1 MQIPRRVRSPE
12 WQQSR
17 ESRNEPQRHTM
28 PGPPHIPRY
37 NQRIR
42 HMLARASS
50 GLRIGFPHSHFLV
63 LLRMAALLFGALLLP
78 SSLYASNL
86 GVAARQLADRI
97 AAVSGPGAL
106 SLDVTNRSSLDDKS
120 VREVR
125 SALQAQLRVQ
135 GVRTVAADQSMGSV
149 NVVLSESLREYVWT
163 AEVAI
168 GSDQPRVALVSL
180 ARDHSTASSS
190 SALPITLKKT
200 FLFAQEQPILD
211 AALVDMSEGARLLV
225 LDATRV
231 AAYRQQSG
239 HWELEPALRI
249 PSTRTFPRDPRGRL
263 VLRRDHLFDADLT
276 GTFSRSSAAAPLR
289 LDCAASDDPWPLT
302 PEDTGASS
310 ANLPV
315 VRAFFAPAR
324 NFFTGALSPG
334 IGKISNV
341 PSFYSAAT
349 LPRSNYTLWVLA
361 TVDGSVH
368 LVDGFTDQAIRGGH
382 TGSDLTALRS
392 ICGVGT
398 QILVSESGDP
408 EHDTLRAYEIPD
420 REPVAVSS
428 PIEFD
433 GPITALW
440 PDASL
445 TAVVIV
451 KREDT
456 GWYEANR
463 ISITCA
469 N

>member
-1 MQIPRRVRSPE
+1 
-12 WQQSR
+12 
-17 ESRNEPQRHTM
+17 M
-28 PGPPHIPRY
+28 PGPPHIARY

-50 GLRIGFPHSHFLV
+50 GLRIGFPHSLFLV
-63 LLRMAALLFGALLLP
+63 LLRLGALLFGALLLP
-78 SSLYASNL
+78 SSLFASNL
-86 GVAARQLADRI
+86 GDAARQLADRI
-97 AAVSGPGAL
+97 AAVSGPGTVA
-106 SLDVTNRSSLDDKS
+106 LDVTNRSSLDDKS
-120 VREVR
+120 VREIR
-125 SALQAQLRVQ
+125 SALQAQLGMQ
-135 GVRTVAADQSMGSV
+135 GVRTAATPDQSIGSV

-163 AEVAI
+163 AEISI
-168 GSDQPRVALVSL
+168 GSDSPRVVLVSL
-180 ARDHSTASSS
+180 AREHSTALLSSV
-190 SALPITLKKT
+190 LPITLKKT

-211 AALVDMSEGARLLV
+211 AALVDMPGAARLLV

-239 HWELEPALRI
+239 HWELETALPI
-249 PSTRTFPRDPRGRL
+249 SSTKNFPRDTRGRL
-263 VLRRDHLFDADLT
+263 LLRRDHLFDAYLP
-276 GTFSRSSAAAPLR
+276 GTFCRSSAAAPLR
-289 LDCAASDDPWPLT
+289 LDCSASDDPWPLT
-302 PEDTGASS
+302 PEDSGVSGV
-310 ANLPV
+310 NLPV

-341 PSFYSAAT
+341 PSFYSAAA

-361 TVDGSVH
+361 AVDGSVH
-368 LVDGFTDQAIRGGH
+368 LIDGFTDQAVRGGH
-382 TGSDLTALRS
+382 IGSDLAAVRS
-392 ICGVGT
+392 NCGLGT
-398 QILVSESGDP
+398 QVLVSEAGDP
-408 EHDTLRAYEIPD
+408 EHDALRANEIPD

-440 PDASL
+440 PDATL
-445 TAVVIV
+445 TSAVAIV

-463 ISITCA
+463 ISISCA

>member
-1 MQIPRRVRSPE
+1 MQ
-12 WQQSR
+12 
-17 ESRNEPQRHTM
+17 
-28 PGPPHIPRY
+28 GPPHIPRY

-63 LLRMAALLFGALLLP
+63 LLRLAALLFGTLLLSSALFA
-78 SSLYASNL
+78 SSL
-86 GVAARQLADRI
+86 GDAARQLADRI
-97 AAVSGPGAL
+97 AAVSGPGTVA
-106 SLDVTNRSSLDDKS
+106 LDVTNRSSLEEKS
-120 VREVR
+120 VREVH

-135 GVRTVAADQSMGSV
+135 GVGTAATADQSIGSV

-163 AEVAI
+163 AEISI
-168 GSDQPRVALVSL
+168 GSDLPRFVLVSL
-180 ARDHSTASSS
+180 AREHSTASFS
-190 SALPITLKKT
+190 SALPITLKKI

-211 AALVDMSEGARLLV
+211 AALVDMPGGARLLV

-239 HWELEPALRI
+239 HWELETTLPI
-249 PSTRTFPRDPRGRL
+249 STMRASPRDTRGRL
-263 VLRRDHLFDADLT
+263 PLRRDHLFDAYLP
-276 GTFSRSSAAAPLR
+276 GTFCRSSAAAPLR

-302 PEDTGASS
+302 PEDSGVGG

-324 NFFTGALSPG
+324 NFFTGTLSPG

-341 PSFYSAAT
+341 PSFYSAAA

-361 TVDGSVH
+361 AVDGSIH
-368 LVDGFTDQAIRGGH
+368 LIDGFTDQAIRGGH
-382 TGSDLTALRS
+382 AGSDLAAVHS
-392 ICGVGT
+392 NCGLGT
-398 QILVSESGDP
+398 QILVSEGGEP

-428 PIEFD
+428 PLEFD

-445 TAVVIV
+445 TSAVAIV

-456 GWYEANR
+456 GRYEANR
-463 ISITCA
+463 ISISCA